1 MLEEFKKKR
10 KIKHLCQ
17 KYKNKK
23 KPAVPTIATGFR
35 FLFLNVQ
42 LYSRNLKNNV

>member
-10 KIKHLCQ
+10 KEKSSICA
-17 KYKNKK
+17 KNTKKPPK

-35 FLFLNVQ
+35 FLKMSNFTAEI
-42 LYSRNLKNNV
+42 